1 MTLSSLLGA
10 LPGAMSQ
17 GLIWGIM
24 AIGVFI
30 TFKVL
35 DIADLTVDG
44 TLCTGGAVCVVLI
57 IGGYPMWLAILLAT
71 LAGMAAG
78 LCTGLFHTL
87 FDIPAILAGI
97 LTQFALWSVN
107 LRILG
112 GANQAI
118 SADKYD
124 LLTSLRYLGNSNIP
138 FWKNPLVM
146 ISVFLVVVIAL
157 LYWFFGTE
165 MGCSLR
171 ATGANQNMARAQG
184 INTDFCKVLGL
195 MVSNGLVG
203 LSGALLSQA
212 LPTSTWAA
220 APSSSAWPP

>member
-1 MTLSSLLGA
+1 
-10 LPGAMSQ
+10 
-17 GLIWGIM
+17 
-24 AIGVFI
+24 
-30 TFKVL
+30 
-35 DIADLTVDG
+35 
-44 TLCTGGAVCVVLI
+44 
-57 IGGYPMWLAILLAT
+57 MWLAILLAT

-78 LCTGLFHTL
+78 LCTGSFHTL
-87 FDIPAILAGI
+87 FGIPAILAGI

-157 LYWFFGTE
+157 LYWFSARRWAAPCGPPAPTRTWP
-165 MGCSLR
+165 GPR
-171 ATGANQNMARAQG
+171 AST
-184 INTDFCKVLGL
+184 
-195 MVSNGLVG
+195 
-203 LSGALLSQA
+203 
-212 LPTSTWAA
+212 PTSARCWA
-220 APSSSAWPP
+220 

>member
-87 FDIPAILAGI
+87 FGIPAILAGI

-165 MGCSLR
+165 MGCS
-171 ATGANQNMARAQG
+171 AWP
-184 INTDFCKVLGL
+184 
-195 MVSNGLVG
+195 S
-203 LSGALLSQA
+203 
-212 LPTSTWAA
+212 
-220 APSSSAWPP
+220 APSSTTWSSRCCCGAGSSTPTT

>member
-10 LPGAMSQ
+10 LPGAVSQ

-87 FDIPAILAGI
+87 FGIPAILAGI

-157 LYWFFGTE
+157 
-165 MGCSLR
+165 R
-171 ATGANQNMARAQG
+171 
-184 INTDFCKVLGL
+184 
-195 MVSNGLVG
+195 
-203 LSGALLSQA
+203 LLSVAFGSIIYYVVIQVLLWTRLIDSNDLKLLSAIVVALFLA
-212 LPTSTWAA
+212 LPYWKGKFFSKPVKRGDAKHA
-220 APSSSAWPP
+220 

>member
-87 FDIPAILAGI
+87 FGIPAILAGI

-138 FWKNPLVM
+138 
-146 ISVFLVVVIAL
+146 
-157 LYWFFGTE
+157 
-165 MGCSLR
+165 
-171 ATGANQNMARAQG
+171 
-184 INTDFCKVLGL
+184 
-195 MVSNGLVG
+195 
-203 LSGALLSQA
+203 
-212 LPTSTWAA
+212 
-220 APSSSAWPP
+220 